1 MYLFKRQI
9 YTSESI
15 PFILKKLI
23 ILLVDHQICLS
34 CSDTSTSTSN
44 ISTIVF
50 GSNFLSDIPGIHTHV
65 VTDLNSAVKAVTNYY
80 M

>member
-9 YTSESI
+9 NTSESI

-50 GSNFLSDIPGIHTHV
+50 GGNFLNDIPGIHTHV

-80 M
+80 T